1 MWEGECD
8 CYTSSAA
15 IQSRWAA
22 PLAGK
27 TARHMLVLPD
37 LWSSRAF
44 H

>member
-1 MWEGECD
+1 MWDGKGHG
-8 CYTSSAA
+8 YKSSTA
-15 IQSRWAA
+15 IQRRRAT

-27 TARHMLVLPD
+27 TARHTSVLPD